1 MPLESEAVPDASAP
15 PDPFSWPP
23 PEGVAAQSPD
33 APALDVDIPIDE
45 DTEQKTT
52 STKIGAVEFGKL
64 LRLGSRLSRTE
75 WFSRYEPMSDPET
88 KLAAWLA
95 AVDTLPALMN
105 LARGSLSEDTV
116 TVLCYQF
123 YEKNLIDVVGSD
135 GQG

>member
-1 MPLESEAVPDASAP
+1 
-15 PDPFSWPP
+15 
-23 PEGVAAQSPD
+23 
-33 APALDVDIPIDE
+33 
-45 DTEQKTT
+45 
-52 STKIGAVEFGKL
+52 
-64 LRLGSRLSRTE
+64 
-75 WFSRYEPMSDPET
+75 MSDPET